1 MKARNGSAMPLLLLA
16 LVISVMINFV
26 TECETVR
33 DILGIKEPEPK
44 VVRVED
50 VEAMRSVAKSL
61 GLKNVSEKKT
71 ASDIATDIKILVD
84 NFTQEMPATLSDE
97 NIKLMKQMLT
107 REECKVLD
115 DYQRVVKEAQGKRVL
130 YLPKGEE
137 E

>member
-1 MKARNGSAMPLLLLA
+1 MKARNGSATPLLLLA

-26 TECETVR
+26 TGCETVR

-44 VVRVED
+44 VVKVED

-61 GLKNVSEKKT
+61 GLNVSEKKT

-84 NFTQEMPATLSDE
+84 NSTQEMPATLSDE

>member
-1 MKARNGSAMPLLLLA
+1 MKARNGSATPLLLLA

-26 TECETVR
+26 TRCQTVR

-44 VVRVED
+44 VVKVED
-50 VEAMRSVAKSL
+50 VEAMRDVAKSL
-61 GLKNVSEKKT
+61 GLKVSEKKK
-71 ASDIATDIKILVD
+71 ASAIATDIKILVD
-84 NFTQEMPATLSDE
+84 NSTQEMPAILSDE

-115 DYQRVVKEAQGKRVL
+115 DYQRAVKEAQGKRVL
-130 YLPKGEE
+130 YLPKDEE

>member
-1 MKARNGSAMPLLLLA
+1 MKARNGSATPLLLLA

-26 TECETVR
+26 TGCQTVR

-44 VVRVED
+44 VVKVED
-50 VEAMRSVAKSL
+50 VEAMRDVAKSL
-61 GLKNVSEKKT
+61 GLKVSEKKT

-84 NFTQEMPATLSDE
+84 NSTQEMPAILSDE

-115 DYQRVVKEAQGKRVL
+115 DYQRAVKEAQGKRVL
-130 YLPKGEE
+130 YLPKDEE

>member
-1 MKARNGSAMPLLLLA
+1 MKARNGSATPLLLLA

-26 TECETVR
+26 TGCETVR

-44 VVRVED
+44 VVKVED

-61 GLKNVSEKKT
+61 GLNVSEKKT

-84 NFTQEMPATLSDE
+84 NSTQEMPATLSDE

-115 DYQRVVKEAQGKRVL
+115 DYQRVIKKAQGKRVL

>member
-1 MKARNGSAMPLLLLA
+1 MKARNGSATPLLLLA

-26 TECETVR
+26 MGCQTVR

-44 VVRVED
+44 VVKVED

-61 GLKNVSEKKT
+61 GLNVSEKKT

-84 NFTQEMPATLSDE
+84 NSTQEMPATLSDE

-130 YLPKGEE
+130 YLPNGEE